1 MSELHVTLAL
11 PFELEKQKGI
21 GGNTHSVTNERIQEQ
36 GNTRRISAFC
46 LDSTH

>member
-1 MSELHVTLAL
+1 MNELTLVL
-11 PFELEKQKGI
+11 PLELEKQKGK
-21 GGNTHSVTNERIQEQ
+21 GGSTHCFTDERIQEK